1 MDCARDRRAAGGRVR
16 WDGGERR
23 RQRVAEEKRE
33 ELLKALNAALGAEY
47 GALWLLPQ
55 HMAQVEDE
63 ELKRQLKLIAD
74 VELEH
79 AEKSAQMIYAL
90 GGEPNADLPQLKPR
104 RGVKEILEAHV
115 EGEREAVALWTRA
128 IEATED
134 PKLKKAFEDMRRDE
148 EGHQRL
154 LERALARL

>member
-1 MDCARDRRAAGGRVR
+1 MD
-16 WDGGERR
+16 
-23 RQRVAEEKRE
+23 EEKRGR
-33 ELLKALNAALGAEY
+33 LLKALNEALGAEY

-90 GGEPNADLPQLKPR
+90 GEEPSADLPQLKPR
-104 RGVKEILEAHV
+104 RGLKEILEAHV
-115 EGEREAVALWTRA
+115 EGEREAIELWTRA
-128 IEATED
+128 IEATDD
-134 PKLKKAFEDMRRDE
+134 PKLKKVFEDMRRDE

>member
-1 MDCARDRRAAGGRVR
+1 LALNLTGSQHGTGNNALGGRRLCVTEQKDDLIR
-16 WDGGERR
+16 
-23 RQRVAEEKRE
+23 
-33 ELLKALNAALGAEY
+33 ALNVALGAEY

-63 ELKRQLKLIAD
+63 ELKRQLGLIAD

-79 AEKSAQMIYAL
+79 AEKTARLIYAL

-104 RGVKEILEAHV
+104 KGVKEILEAHV
-115 EGEREAVALWTRA
+115 QAERDAIAIYTNALRLA
-128 IEATED
+128 ND
-134 PKLKKAFEDMRRDE
+134 PEMRKTLEELRTDE

>member
-1 MDCARDRRAAGGRVR
+1 
-16 WDGGERR
+16 
-23 RQRVAEEKRE
+23 VAEENRE
-33 ELLKALNAALGAEY
+33 KLLKALNEALGAEY

-55 HMAQVEDE
+55 HMAQVQDE

-79 AEKSAQMIYAL
+79 AEQSAQMIYAL

-115 EGEREAVALWTRA
+115 EGEREAIELWTRA
-128 IEATED
+128 IEATDD
-134 PKLKKAFEDMRRDE
+134 PKLKKAFEDMRREE

-154 LERALARL
+154 LERALSRL